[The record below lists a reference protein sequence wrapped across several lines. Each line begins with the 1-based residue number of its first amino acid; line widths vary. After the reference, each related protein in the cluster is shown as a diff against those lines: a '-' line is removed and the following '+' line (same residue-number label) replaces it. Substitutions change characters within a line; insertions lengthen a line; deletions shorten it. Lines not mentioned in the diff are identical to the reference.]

1 MHSRL
6 QLKKRCFL
14 LLLLSAIGVIIFV
27 NINRIDT
34 ICFYDQ
40 EWTDGKTLKNV
51 VENLKLRSDDEPKN
65 IFFHETS
72 CTRNGIINLNSR
84 QACAIESA
92 GKNDSAQNTIL
103 NFPFIPS

>member
-1 MHSRL
+1 MHNRL
-6 QLKKRCFL
+6 QLKKRCFAL
-14 LLLLSAIGVIIFV
+14 LLLLTVVVIIFI

-40 EWTDGKTLKNV
+40 EWNDGKTLPNV
-51 VENLKLRSDDEPKN
+51 VENLRLRSHDEPKN

-72 CTRNGIINLNSR
+72 CSRSGIVNLNSR

-92 GKNDSAQNTIL
+92 GMRA
-103 NFPFIPS
+103 